1 MVFRECDA
9 KDARKGK
16 FMQTQASV
24 IGHFG
29 IGKQLLNGQ
38 TIKTK
43 IITEELKA
51 CIGEEQVLTID
62 TYGGWKTLIK
72 APLQVF
78 RALKFS
84 CNIIILPAHNGLR
97 VFAPLLVLLR
107 TFFKKR
113 RLHYIVIG
121 GWLPEFLKNRR
132 VLANVLRHFDYI
144 YVETGTMK
152 TKLESQGFNNICILP
167 NCKKL
172 TIISESD
179 LVYSTE
185 YPLKLC
191 TFSRVVKEKGIEDAV
206 KAVMGVNDKLGY
218 TGFALD
224 IFGQID
230 AGQEAWFDELKSG
243 FPDYVRYMGEVPCD
257 KSVEVL
263 KNYFALLFPT
273 RCFTEGT
280 PGTIIDAYAAG
291 LPVISA
297 KWESFADVVENGVTG
312 IGYEFDES
320 SQLAN
325 ILFSVSQGPQKFIK
339 MKINCLQKAKEYVP
353 KDAICTLR
361 NNLQ

>member
-1 MVFRECDA
+1 
-9 KDARKGK
+9 
-16 FMQTQASV
+16 MQTKASV

-29 IGKQLLNGQ
+29 ISKQLLNGQ

-62 TYGGWKTLIK
+62 TYGGWKTLVK
-72 APLQVF
+72 APFQVF
-78 RALKFS
+78 RALKCS
-84 CNIIILPAHNGLR
+84 YNIIILPAHNGLR

-121 GWLPEFLKNRR
+121 GWLPGFLKKRR
-132 VLANVLRHFDYI
+132 VLARVLRHFDYI
-144 YVETGTMK
+144 YVETSTMK
-152 TKLESQGFNNICILP
+152 TKLESHGFNNICILP

-179 LVYSTE
+179 LVYPTE

-191 TFSRVVKEKGIEDAV
+191 TFSRVMKEKGIEDAV
-206 KAVMGVNDKLGY
+206 KAVIGVNDKLGY

-230 AGQEAWFDELKSG
+230 AGQEAWFNELKSE
-243 FPDYVRYMGEVPCD
+243 FPDYIRYLGEVPYD

-273 RCFTEGT
+273 RCFTEGI

-297 KWESFADVVENGVTG
+297 KWESFADVVDDGATGV
-312 IGYEFDES
+312 GYEFDES
-320 SQLAN
+320 NQLAS
-325 ILFSVSQGPQKFIK
+325 ILFSVLQEPQKLNK
-339 MKINCLQKAKEYVP
+339 MRINCLHKAKEYIP
-353 KDAICTLR
+353 KDVICTLH